1 MLAPHLARGAKAGV
15 VAGLGFGAF
24 VATVTNPLVAFAEAN
39 AHADGGE
46 PGHHAGAA
54 SEGILAAATTDLV
67 SVAGGVLWGVL
78 LGTVAFGAAY
88 YLLEPALP
96 GVGATRSYALGAA
109 GFLTVSGAPWLV
121 LPPSPPGV
129 EPTLSTTTGLAV
141 YGAMLLA
148 GALVCTGSVLAY
160 RRARRAPSDRG
171 RLAGALAGSLPLA
184 ALVAIGIAAPATT
197 AGGPL
202 PDALAAGFTAV
213 VAFGQALLWVV
224 LAATHAHLQTRA
236 DGASAGDDDDRT
248 TDATDTAGPVVA
260 D

>member
-1 MLAPHLARGAKAGV
+1 MLVPHLARGAKAGA

-24 VATVTNPLVAFAEAN
+24 VATVTNPLVSFAEAH
-39 AHADGGE
+39 AHADGGQS
-46 PGHHAGAA
+46 GHHAGAA
-54 SEGILAAATTDLV
+54 SEGVLAAATTDLV
-67 SVAGGVLWGVL
+67 SVGGGVLWGIL
-78 LGTVAFGAAY
+78 LGTFAFGATY

-96 GVGATRSYALGAA
+96 GAGATRSYALGAA

-129 EPTLSTTTGLAV
+129 ESTLSTTTGLAV
-141 YGAMLLA
+141 YGAMVVA
-148 GALVCTGSVLAY
+148 GALACAGSVLAY
-160 RRARRAPSDRG
+160 RRVRRGRRHRG

-184 ALVAIGIAAPATT
+184 ALVAIGIVAPATT
-197 AGGPL
+197 TGGPP

-213 VAFGQALLWVV
+213 VAFGQALLWFV
-224 LAATHAHLQTRA
+224 LAATHAHLQTRGA
-236 DGASAGDDDDRT
+236 DPEDADRT